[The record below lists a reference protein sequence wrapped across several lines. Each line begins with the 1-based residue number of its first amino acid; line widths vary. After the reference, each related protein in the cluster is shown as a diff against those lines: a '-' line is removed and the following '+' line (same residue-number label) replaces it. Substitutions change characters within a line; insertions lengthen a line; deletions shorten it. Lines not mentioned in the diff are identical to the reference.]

1 MAAAVLTIRSLTGVE
16 MTLPVAGPGMR
27 SYAFLIDW
35 QIRLLGALAV
45 LLIVVL
51 LRLVPGLPQPL
62 AAHLL
67 TGGVIVAL
75 LIYLLYQPIAEIV
88 TRGCTPGL
96 RSAGARI
103 VTLEGTTPG
112 IGPLLV
118 RNIFRLID
126 ALPLCYVVGLITCM
140 LTERHVRLGDIVAG
154 TVMVCAAEEA
164 GGPLDRLARHAQH
177 STLPPESAELVHDL
191 LERFDSLAPAQ
202 RTALALTVLRKVDP
216 QFDASSGAP
225 PEERELRARLEAL
238 LGHTERS

>member
-1 MAAAVLTIRSLTGVE
+1 MAAAVLTVRSLTGVE

-75 LIYLLYQPIAEIV
+75 LIYFLYQPIAEIV

-96 RSAGARI
+96 RSAGAR
-103 VTLEGTTPG
+103 
-112 IGPLLV
+112 
-118 RNIFRLID
+118 
-126 ALPLCYVVGLITCM
+126 
-140 LTERHVRLGDIVAG
+140 
-154 TVMVCAAEEA
+154 
-164 GGPLDRLARHAQH
+164 
-177 STLPPESAELVHDL
+177 
-191 LERFDSLAPAQ
+191 
-202 RTALALTVLRKVDP
+202 
-216 QFDASSGAP
+216 
-225 PEERELRARLEAL
+225 
-238 LGHTERS
+238 